1 MSRKKDPIIGVLQF
15 FNTAPLEVA
24 TMALALVKSAVHART
39 PVPEKKARRRLAARP
54 MSEAMKSLTAA
65 EPLAPPPPTIG
76 TPGHRMPRRRMHAAP
91 SQAEREGTLPGM
103 GPSVIGE

>member
-1 MSRKKDPIIGVLQF
+1 MSRKKDPIVGVLNF
-15 FNTAPLEVA
+15 FTTASLEVA
-24 TMALALVKSAVHART
+24 TMALALVKSTVRGRT
-39 PVPEKKARRRLAARP
+39 PVPEKKVRRRLATRP
-54 MSEAMKSLTAA
+54 MSETMKSPTAA
-65 EPLAPPPPTIG
+65 EPPAPPPPTIG